1 MTKNFNCSE
10 HNPTDYNHKKLI
22 VFEGEGDGHLY
33 RLSAFVSPDGKTF
46 TLTRTAVGIATA
58 KVGHESQIAIVEKPI
73 DETTLRMMEK
83 PNSRFLNNQCDFV
96 LFLNSPRRKAQY
108 TEPKRSGPPP
118 A

>member
-10 HNPTDYNHKKLI
+10 HRPADYNGKKLM
-22 VFEGEGDGHLY
+22 VFENESDGHLY

-46 TLTRTAVGIATA
+46 TLTRTAVGVATA
-58 KVGHESQIAIVEKPI
+58 KVSKENQIAIVEKPI
-73 DETTLRMMEK
+73 NETILPMMEK

-108 TEPKRSGPPP
+108 TETKQEVATP